1 MAEKKIDIDP
11 SWYELMKEEFQKD
24 YFKSLI
30 SFLRKEKQCN
40 KVIYPPGNQ
49 IFEAFNRT
57 PVSAVKVVV
66 LGQDPYHNPGEAMG
80 LCFSVNKGVK
90 IPPSLL
96 NIYKELNRDIGIAIP
111 DHGLLVDWADQGV
124 LLLNAMLTVEK
135 NKAGSHK
142 NIGWQDWTDSVIRK
156 ISENRENLV
165 FMLWGNFAKSKKP
178 LINTKKHLVLE
189 SVHPSPLA
197 GNRFLG
203 NGHFSAANNYLISK
217 GISPIDWTIK

>member
-1 MAEKKIDIDP
+1 MAEKKIEIEP

>member
-1 MAEKKIDIDP
+1 MAEKKIEIEP

-142 NIGWQDWTDSVIRK
+142 NIRWQDWTDSVIRK